1 MVQGAHH
8 QNSVVSPL
16 KISAIPDTQYCS
28 TEKNLLLLSNDL
40 YCIAI
45 YMYCDLWCSGG
56 NRNVTTLHPPPPFG
70 GGSKR
75 AGVIWSS
82 PHHRTLVP
90 HLPHLF
96 HVYLP
101 HMAVATLY
109 CRYSRSLQATSYD
122 EMGTY
127 MYIEWCHHYCVLHHQ
142 QILSIFNHNGS
153 GQVCGLHHMVPA
165 THNKG
170 TIEQTTQHVCN
181 ASL

>member
-90 HLPHLF
+90 HLF

-101 HMAVATLY
+101 YMAVATLY
-109 CRYSRSLQATSYD
+109 CSYSRSLQATSYD

-127 MYIEWCHHYCVLHHQ
+127 IHGVVSPLLCTAPSANSLYFQSQWIRTGLWFTSHGASHTQ
-142 QILSIFNHNGS
+142 QRDY
-153 GQVCGLHHMVPA
+153 
-165 THNKG
+165 
-170 TIEQTTQHVCN
+170 
-181 ASL
+181 